1 MARLNLFDLINLSM
15 NNNLKVF
22 KRTAGFIIPLAAL
35 LLISAVS
42 YFRLLDNYELVS
54 LDRRFLLRPA
64 APISDKVVI
73 VEIGEDAVKKL
84 GRFPFD
90 RNYHALLIKAL
101 SAFGAKA
108 IVFDLLFSVPQE
120 HDAELEEAIKQA
132 GNVYIPFA
140 FDIDINKKSK
150 IVSAN
155 GYVAKC
161 LEGLAAASKGIGH
174 INIVPDPD
182 GKFRRIPLYIKYG
195 NNLYPHLSF
204 LAGCGYLGIK
214 SEDVRIYQG
223 EYALCANI
231 RIPLD
236 ERSNLIINYSGN
248 WGKVFKHYS
257 YVDILQTYLAG
268 MAGEKPFLSPDFFKD
283 KVCIVGITTA
293 GMDIHPSPFEP
304 IYPGVGVHAETL
316 NSMINNK
323 FISRVSRKMNLYVLI
338 ISCLF
343 FSFIIFKTK
352 PMNGF
357 LALILAIAL
366 SLIASLFLFN
376 NFGIWIDIVCPVM
389 VMGALYLSIAS
400 YKYLGEWRGRIA
412 LDRELDIA
420 KKIQESF
427 LPKNLPRVNGI
438 DIAARMITARKVGGD
453 LYDFVEFGPD
463 ELGIM
468 AGDVSGK
475 GIPASLF
482 MAMVSGAFK
491 SFALPEVKPEQVLS
505 NLNYKLVKESS
516 SNLFV
521 TVFYAIFDMRSK
533 VLRYA
538 NGGHLPVLYLTKN
551 KASVFLN
558 VEDGAPLGLM
568 DGAYSGGEKRFEE
581 GDIFIFYTD
590 GVTEAMNAKEEMYGV
605 NRLASIVE
613 NNRVGGP
620 EALLDIIEKDLRKF
634 EPKAAQ
640 HDDITIIVAKIG
652 AG

>member
-1 MARLNLFDLINLSM
+1 M
-15 NNNLKVF
+15 NNNFKAF

-35 LLISAVS
+35 LLISAAS

-54 LDRRFLLRPA
+54 LDRRFLSRPA

-90 RNYHALLIKAL
+90 RNYHALLISAL

-108 IVFDLLFSVPQE
+108 IVFDLLFNVPEE
-120 HDAELEEAIKQA
+120 HDKELAEAIGQA

-140 FDIDINKKSK
+140 LDIDINKKSN
-150 IVSAN
+150 IISAN

-161 LEGLAAASKGIGH
+161 LEDLAAASKGIGH
-174 INIVPDPD
+174 INIVPDSD

-214 SEDVRIYQG
+214 SEDVRIRQG
-223 EYALCANI
+223 EYALCGNNI

-236 ERSNLIINYSGN
+236 ERSNLIINYSGK

-268 MAGEKPFLSPDFFKD
+268 MVGEKPILRPDFFKD
-283 KVCIVGITTA
+283 KVCVVGITAA
-293 GMDIHPSPFEP
+293 GADIHPSPFEP

-323 FISRVSRKMNLYVLI
+323 FISRVSREVNLCVLI
-338 ISCLF
+338 ILCLF
-343 FSFIIFKTK
+343 FSVIIFKTK

-357 LALILAIAL
+357 LALILVIAL

-389 VMGALYLSIAS
+389 VMGLLYLSIAS

-427 LPKNLPRVNGI
+427 LPKNIPRVNGI

-453 LYDFVEFGPD
+453 LYDFVEFSPD
-463 ELGIM
+463 EFGIM
-468 AGDVSGK
+468 IGDVSGK

-491 SFALPEVKPEQVLS
+491 SFALPEVKPEQVLL

-521 TVFYAIFDMRSK
+521 TVFYAIFDMRNK

-551 KASVFLN
+551 KASIFLN

-590 GVTEAMNAKEEMYGV
+590 GVTEAMNAKDKMYGV
-605 NRLASIVE
+605 ERLASIVE
-613 NNRVGGP
+613 NNRKSAP

-640 HDDITIIVAKIG
+640 HDDITIIAAKISVG
-652 AG
+652 

>member
-1 MARLNLFDLINLSM
+1 M
-15 NNNLKVF
+15 NNNFKAF
-22 KRTAGFIIPLAAL
+22 KRTAGLIIPLAAL

-54 LDRRFLLRPA
+54 LDRRFLSRPS

-90 RNYHALLIKAL
+90 RNYHALLISAL

-108 IVFDLLFSVPQE
+108 IVFDLLFNVPEE
-120 HDAELEEAIKQA
+120 HDKELAEAIGQA

-140 FDIDINKKSK
+140 LDIDINKKSN
-150 IVSAN
+150 IISAD

-161 LEGLAAASKGIGH
+161 PEDFAAASKGIGH
-174 INIVPDPD
+174 INIVPDSD

-204 LAGCGYLGIK
+204 LVGCGYLGIK
-214 SEDVRIYQG
+214 NEDVRIHQG
-223 EYALCANI
+223 EYALCGNNI

-236 ERSNLIINYSGN
+236 ERSNLIINYSGK

-268 MAGEKPFLSPDFFKD
+268 MVGEKPLLRPDFFKD
-283 KVCIVGITTA
+283 KVCIVGVTTA
-293 GMDIHPSPFEP
+293 GVDIHPSPFEP

-323 FISRVSRKMNLYVLI
+323 FISRVSREVNLCVLI
-338 ISCLF
+338 ILCLF
-343 FSFIIFKTK
+343 FSVIIFKTK

-357 LALILAIAL
+357 LALILAAAL
-366 SLIASLFLFN
+366 SLITSLFLFN

-389 VMGALYLSIAS
+389 VMGLLYLSIAS

-427 LPKNLPRVNGI
+427 LPKNIPRVNGI

-453 LYDFVEFGPD
+453 LYDFVEFNPD
-463 ELGIM
+463 EFGIM
-468 AGDVSGK
+468 IGDVSGK

-491 SFALPEVKPEQVLS
+491 SFALPEVKPEQVLL

-521 TVFYAIFDMRSK
+521 TVFYAIFDMRNK

-551 KASVFLN
+551 KASIFLN
-558 VEDGAPLGLM
+558 VEDGAPLGLV

-590 GVTEAMNAKEEMYGV
+590 GVTEAMNAKDKMYGV
-605 NRLASIVE
+605 ERLASIVE
-613 NNRVGGP
+613 NNRKSAP

-640 HDDITIIVAKIG
+640 HDDITIIAAKIG
-652 AG
+652 